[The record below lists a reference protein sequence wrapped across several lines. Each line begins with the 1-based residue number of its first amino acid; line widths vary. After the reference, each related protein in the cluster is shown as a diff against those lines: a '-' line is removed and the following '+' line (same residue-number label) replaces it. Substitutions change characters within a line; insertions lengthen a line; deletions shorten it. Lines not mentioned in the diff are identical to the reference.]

1 MASREPSLLV
11 NGHGEA
17 GLETDARV
25 RGKPGKV
32 TRQPRVGQGMSLP
45 VDQGPDS
52 VSVDLAPREGTSYK
66 SAANVVAVETL
77 LGAEQPGGDGET
89 ERDGGKSPVEL
100 DLELEGGE
108 GQESG
113 IPPVEGLRA
122 EEQVMQTQDKCEE
135 GLEKELEVGED
146 VWYESDK
153 VWYVH
158 KEGFTLATEL
168 KPDVGTPELP
178 VGQVRVRVES
188 NGTIIDT
195 DQEHVHRTNPL
206 KLDYAEDLS
215 QLLSL
220 NECSVLHVLHQ
231 RYSSQLAH
239 TKAGGQLII
248 TNPARPVTGYS
259 AKIFRGKKE
268 NMPPH
273 VFGMAQRAYWNM
285 LMHRKDQ
292 TIVPLGQSG
301 AGKTTSCQQTML
313 LERVRVAQRP
323 EGEGTF
329 DIFSQMLAGLDL
341 SLRTELHLHQLA
353 QTHMFGILPATKVEE
368 KQRASLG
375 FSRVQAAL
383 ETLGVTADEQRAIWH
398 VLASIY
404 HLGAAGVCKVGRKQF
419 MMFEWAQK
427 AASNLGYELEELSTA
442 VFKHHLKALIQQ
454 VTAGA
459 TRLRAEEMEETG
471 TGLRLTGS
479 ECVEGMAAGLY
490 EELFAAIVSLINRS
504 VSSTQVS
511 LTSIMVVD
519 TPGFHNPRHQNTE
532 RAATFEELCHNYVHE
547 RLQLLFHERTFGSEL
562 ERYKE
567 EKIVVSFDPPET
579 SPASTVSVIDQTS
592 SQFTIQPP
600 GQAEEPRGLLWILDE
615 EVLVQGSTD
624 DRVLDR
630 LCSYFE
636 SKGLDGEEK
645 QCLRRCEQPLQLV
658 IGHRLGAEPVRY
670 DLTGWI
676 HKAKRNPSVQNASQ
690 ILQESK
696 LEIVKKLFLCRS
708 KVPLICHS
716 VAGMEGASQQASHRV
731 ACVRKTFS
739 TSFAALRLKSTCGLI
754 KLQLDA
760 LMNVIKRSEMH
771 FIHCLV
777 PSLTG
782 DGSGDRK
789 SPCAPRASDGERPPA
804 SFEVPVLRT
813 QLRGSQLLD
822 ALRLYR
828 LGFPDHMSFSEFR
841 RRFQVLSPEIVKKYS
856 SVFVPIEERKA
867 TEELLLLL
875 DLEKHSVA
883 LGQSQVFLKAGVLS
897 RLDRQRDRLVSGRV
911 TLLQAIGHGYLGR
924 QRFKAMKIQG
934 LALRCIQKNLRRY
947 TAVRPW
953 AWWQLLACV
962 RPMLSINMA
971 DEKLR
976 VKEEE
981 VIALHKRLKKS
992 EGERN
997 EIRWNTDL
1005 LEGKITD
1012 LTAELS
1018 DERFKGEVACRAL
1031 ESERAERL
1039 RLVRELK
1046 EMQTKHEQVGK
1057 SLNSVEKQLEE
1068 SQQQIA
1074 MREIPSGVKE
1084 PEWQVRYDCTLTE
1097 IEFLRKRIHEF
1108 EERISSEMALRKEV
1122 EQKLGDLQGGYE
1134 NTKRSAQQLKRKCK
1148 CLTSDLE
1155 DARVLMD
1162 SQQSRNHELEKK
1174 QRKFDG
1180 ELAQALGEA
1189 AFERT
1194 LRERLSQ
1201 ENQALRT
1208 ELYRSQQRMQEKESE
1223 VAVLTQRAG
1232 RLEVELGELSIREPQ
1247 SAESVTQLKRQ
1258 LRLLEGTAE
1267 EQRKEL
1273 GEQAGTIQQLEQTHL
1288 RFEIE
1293 LERMKQIHLKELED
1307 KEEEL
1312 EDVRKSCQRRLRQLQ
1327 MQLEQE
1333 FEERQMVL
1341 HEKQDL
1347 ESLVGTLCEQ
1357 IGHRDFDVE
1366 KRLRRDLRRTHAL
1379 LADAQLLLGTMDDPG
1394 QTASKEEVK
1403 TLQLQLQERDSRC
1416 SQAEASHKMVVLQ
1429 LEKVHIQLENVQKD
1443 KETVDQ
1449 QLLQLEHEQT
1459 DLLKR
1464 IEEDQE
1470 DLNELMKKHKD
1481 LIAQSS
1487 NDIAQIRDFQE
1498 RLHEAAKDKQQFQE
1512 KLQIA
1517 QSRIEYMEHSMVE
1530 RGIVSRQEAIICD
1543 LENKMEFQRGQL
1555 KRFET
1560 LVLRLRDSVMKMG
1573 EELEEAAEA
1582 EAREKEISGH
1592 WKLRM
1597 EEMKV
1602 EMDDLAERELEASRR
1617 RLELE
1622 AQVECLVTVKETL
1635 QADLETSI
1643 KRIADFQAVLEEES
1657 SDDSDT
1663 ETEST
1668 QLPPRAGSAIRDS
1681 DSQSSAGSYVSC
1693 EPGSGAGSVSL
1704 TSRSV
1709 GRRSPFGGSVT
1720 GSLSRPSTAD
1730 NTSLHSSRH
1739 VRLQTDSLNL
1749 AESSS
1754 PLGLNFT
1761 CSQYLRDSKQH
1772 AESRPGSALSL
1783 SLRSRELAKGGVQG
1797 SKDSSSA
1804 WSRTSPPR
1812 EDKSPSSSYA
1822 LSEFLEELRRKRV
1835 AESEPGGIRRDEG
1848 SLRPIYQTVGLS
1860 SLGKRLAGKDTDENS
1875 LVGLETRS
1883 LSEGGG
1889 QLKAGLVRSASLRSL
1904 PISSEVGE
1912 PTGTMRR
1919 NRFGSLETLAEPSRS
1934 SSGLGLAPSLPTR
1947 DIRGSVSTRMN
1958 PPRRWLDNPLE
1969 EDIDE
1974 VLSQPIV
1981 IRSQRFSD
1989 LPGEEG
1995 SAEKTPWKVPSLSY
2009 ERRKE
2014 SDVDILPAIRRPL
2027 GREGAGRGGCPEG
2040 PGGQGPP
2047 RSRPSTLGR
2056 DGGTRVL
2063 RQRLRLLFV
2072 FGLHHVVQER
2082 GQHQEPA
2089 GQEPRLPAPGNGEE
2103 PGGGR
2108 LRLAAH

>member
-1 MASREPSLLV
+1 
-11 NGHGEA
+11 
-17 GLETDARV
+17 
-25 RGKPGKV
+25 
-32 TRQPRVGQGMSLP
+32 
-45 VDQGPDS
+45 
-52 VSVDLAPREGTSYK
+52 
-66 SAANVVAVETL
+66 
-77 LGAEQPGGDGET
+77 
-89 ERDGGKSPVEL
+89 
-100 DLELEGGE
+100 
-108 GQESG
+108 
-113 IPPVEGLRA
+113 
-122 EEQVMQTQDKCEE
+122 
-135 GLEKELEVGED
+135 VGED

-259 AKIFRGKKE
+259 AKVTGKKE

-301 AGKTTSCQQTML
+301 AGKTTSCQFPLTAGKQRRVCVCVCVWNKETCLRFCPAWESNPGPLACGASVLPTALQDCFVFQTML

-592 SQFTIQPP
+592 SQVRHPP

-856 SVFVPIEERKA
+856 SVFVPIEERKVSEN
-867 TEELLLLL
+867 TRVCWSWWEPRC
-875 DLEKHSVA
+875 A
-883 LGQSQVFLKAGVLS
+883 LSHLQVFLKAGVLS

-1074 MREIPSGVKE
+1074 MREIPSG

-1208 ELYRSQQRMQEKESE
+1208 ELYRSQQRMQ
-1223 VAVLTQRAG
+1223 VRCGGGGVQ
-1232 RLEVELGELSIREPQ
+1232 P
-1247 SAESVTQLKRQ
+1247 SADPKLK
-1258 LRLLEGTAE
+1258 AF
-1267 EQRKEL
+1267 
-1273 GEQAGTIQQLEQTHL
+1273 THL

-1403 TLQLQLQERDSRC
+1403 TLQLQVSYHNDN
-1416 SQAEASHKMVVLQ
+1416 KTMVVLQ

-1663 ETEST
+1663 ETERT
-1668 QLPPRAGSAIRDS
+1668 LLEKRGKF
-1681 DSQSSAGSYVSC
+1681 
-1693 EPGSGAGSVSL
+1693 L
-1704 TSRSV
+1704 
-1709 GRRSPFGGSVT
+1709 
-1720 GSLSRPSTAD
+1720 SLSL
-1730 NTSLHSSRH
+1730 SL
-1739 VRLQTDSLNL
+1739 SLSL
-1749 AESSS
+1749 AQC
-1754 PLGLNFT
+1754 P
-1761 CSQYLRDSKQH
+1761 DSKQH